1 MNTQNVLIKQGRRL
15 VTVPITHPNFSP
27 CLNIEPSTTMSNSS
41 PYTELY
47 IGESVPLV
55 PVCTGN
61 YPRRVSDNFE
71 TDPIVAEDDKVI
83 LEIGGPD
90 SKCKYDDLPTFYHK
104 KYDKTSPHQRIYR
117 SDSPGLMTRSHGD
130 SRDRMYEHGLSEDT
144 ETLSDGI
151 DRSIEHGFSIGYELP
166 SHGDGSKKSHR
177 IEMGQLDFRGSIF
190 GCVDKMISA
199 PSSSRGSSHTV
210 DQSIMKVDMSWRER
224 ALQLE
229 KGDTLDHCSIS
240 LVQTWSAERCTMFS
254 EYKRSACDR
263 ERTRMRD
270 MNKAFD
276 MLRSKLPV
284 TKPSKKKYSKIECL
298 RYSSFFHWYDS
309 NERLCFCYG
318 NFIGIGFCVFCV

>member
-1 MNTQNVLIKQGRRL
+1 MNTQNVLIKQALGP
-15 VTVPITHPNFSP
+15 VTVPITNPNFSP
-27 CLNIEPSTTMSNSS
+27 CLNIVPSTTTMSNSS

-71 TDPIVAEDDKVI
+71 NDSIVVEDSEKVI

-117 SDSPGLMTRSHGD
+117 SDSPGLMTRSHD

-151 DRSIEHGFSIGYELP
+151 DRSIEHGFSISYELP
-166 SHGDGSKKSHR
+166 NHGDALKKSHR
-177 IEMGQLDFRGSIF
+177 IGNEMGQLDFRGSIF

-199 PSSSRGSSHTV
+199 PSSSRGPSNATV
-210 DQSIMKVDMSWRER
+210 DQSIMKVDISWRER

-229 KGDTLDHCSIS
+229 KGDSLDHCSIS
-240 LVQTWSAERCTMFS
+240 LMQAWSAECSIFS

-298 RYSSFFHWYDS
+298 RYWSSFFIRINRSYFS
-309 NERLCFCYG
+309 CKFNCAIIF
-318 NFIGIGFCVFCV
+318 